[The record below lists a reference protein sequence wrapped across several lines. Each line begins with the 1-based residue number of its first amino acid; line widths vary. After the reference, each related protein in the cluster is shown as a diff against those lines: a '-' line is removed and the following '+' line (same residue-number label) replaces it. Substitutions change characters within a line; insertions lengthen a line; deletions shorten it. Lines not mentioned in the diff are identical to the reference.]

1 MPSSLEMRTCG
12 QICDGWEGLKM
23 PEYRLAGYLWRESCL
38 LTDKLDNLLKIDFKN
53 MAYLFGVHR

>member
-1 MPSSLEMRTCG
+1 
-12 QICDGWEGLKM
+12 M